1 MKLEE
6 TEMKLE
12 RFNEKYQ
19 QLGEEN
25 INLEIEINTMIQQK
39 KLDNKSSDK
48 AQRSFMKLSSL
59 KLHSDDTMDNLK
71 LLLEQKVIKKYLKKT
86 ILKFFNLGIENK
98 NFT

>member
-39 KLDNKSSDK
+39 KLDNESSDK